1 MNDFQY
7 CGIPKRYDPC
17 VTNKFLQTALSA
29 VFVLAVVVVP
39 AIATIKFFLS

>member
-7 CGIPKRYDPC
+7 CGIQKRYDPC
-17 VTNKFLQTALSA
+17 VTNKFLQVALSG

-39 AIATIKFFLS
+39 AVAAIKFFLS